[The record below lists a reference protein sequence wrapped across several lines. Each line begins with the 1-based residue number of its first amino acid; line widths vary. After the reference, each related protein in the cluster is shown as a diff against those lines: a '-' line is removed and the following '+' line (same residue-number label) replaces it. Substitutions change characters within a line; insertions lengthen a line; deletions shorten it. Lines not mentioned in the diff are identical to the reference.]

1 MPPET
6 IARKHVSRLSVAHAS
21 RVLVSASRRNRLSS
35 SFADR
40 RTVEAHKGSS
50 RSRGRVRQH
59 ARRVRYPNTR
69 ELALG
74 VYIPRGTM
82 ERSTHSFSALTTDL
96 YEVTMA
102 CGYFKAGVTD
112 YEAVFH
118 VTFRENPFAG
128 QFTVACGLAT
138 AIDFLRAFHFTDREV
153 DYLALQTGNDG
164 KPLFDSHFLDYL
176 RGLQLTCDVDAI
188 PEGTLV
194 FANEP
199 LIRVVGPI
207 IQCQL
212 LETALLN
219 IFNFQS
225 LIATKA
231 ARVCQAAKGDPV
243 IEFGLRRSQG
253 VDGGLTAARAA
264 YIGGC
269 AGTSNLQAGQQFG
282 IPVSGTQA
290 HSWIMFFE
298 NELEAFKTY
307 AEAMP
312 NNCIFLVDTYNSVD
326 GIRHAIEVAGELR
339 KQGHEMIGV
348 RLDSGDGVAL
358 SIKARRMLDEAG
370 FPNVT
375 IVGSGD
381 LDEYMIADLKQRGAK
396 IDVWG
401 VGTKLSTGHPD
412 AALGGIYK
420 LGAIRRPGGDE
431 WQYRIKLSEESAKMS
446 VPGSLQVRRFFQPDG
461 RFMADAIYETDH
473 GLSEPCEIVDVETED
488 KTKIPPNTRYSDLLV
503 PIFRGGQVVYEPPSV
518 EASREHLRKQ
528 LSCAPPEIL
537 RLKDPAPYKI
547 GLERSLH
554 ELRSKLIARVRQ
566 QLK

>member
-1 MPPET
+1 
-6 IARKHVSRLSVAHAS
+6 
-21 RVLVSASRRNRLSS
+21 
-35 SFADR
+35 
-40 RTVEAHKGSS
+40 
-50 RSRGRVRQH
+50 
-59 ARRVRYPNTR
+59 
-69 ELALG
+69 
-74 VYIPRGTM
+74 
-82 ERSTHSFSALTTDL
+82 
-96 YEVTMA
+96 MA

-112 YEAVFH
+112 HEAVFH

-138 AIDFLRAFHFTDREV
+138 AIDFLRAFHFTDADV
-153 DYLALQTGNDG
+153 DYLGSQRGNDG
-164 KPLFDSHFLDYL
+164 KPLFDSGFLDYL

-194 FANEP
+194 FPDEP
-199 LIRVVGPI
+199 LIRIRGPI
-207 IQCQL
+207 AQCQL

-231 ARVCQAAKGDPV
+231 ARVCLAAKHDPV

-269 AGTSNLQAGQQFG
+269 VGTSNLQAGRQFG

-312 NNCIFLVDTYNSVD
+312 NNCIFLVDTYDSID
-326 GIRHAIEVAGELR
+326 GIRHAIEMGIELR
-339 KQGHEMIGV
+339 RQGHEMIGV

-358 SIKARRMLDEAG
+358 SIKARRMLDKAG
-370 FPNVT
+370 FQNAK

-381 LDEYMIADLKQRGAK
+381 LNEYMIADLKQRGAK

-401 VGTKLSTGHPD
+401 VGTKLSTGQPD
-412 AALGGIYK
+412 AALGVIYK
-420 LGAIRRPGGDE
+420 LGATRRPGGE
-431 WQYRIKLSEESAKMS
+431 WQYRIKLSEESAKIS
-446 VPGSLQVRRFFQPDG
+446 IPGSLQVRRFYHPDG
-461 RFMADAIYETDH
+461 RFIADAIYETDH
-473 GLSEPCEIVDVETED
+473 GVSEQCDIVDIETED
-488 KTKIPPNTRYSDLLV
+488 KTTIAPNSLYSDLLV
-503 PIFRGGQVVYEPPSV
+503 PILRAGQVVYATPSI
-518 EASREHLRKQ
+518 ETSRDHLRKQ
-528 LSCAPPEIL
+528 LSCAPHEIL
-537 RLKDPAPYKI
+537 RLNDSAPYKV
-547 GLERSLH
+547 GLERSLC
-554 ELRSKLIARVRQ
+554 ELRSELIARAKERVQ
-566 QLK
+566 

>member
-1 MPPET
+1 
-6 IARKHVSRLSVAHAS
+6 
-21 RVLVSASRRNRLSS
+21 
-35 SFADR
+35 
-40 RTVEAHKGSS
+40 
-50 RSRGRVRQH
+50 
-59 ARRVRYPNTR
+59 
-69 ELALG
+69 
-74 VYIPRGTM
+74 
-82 ERSTHSFSALTTDL
+82 
-96 YEVTMA
+96 MA

-112 YEAVFH
+112 HHAVFH

-128 QFTVACGLAT
+128 QFTVACGLAA
-138 AIDFLRAFHFTDREV
+138 AIDFLRTFHFTDTEV
-153 DYLALQTGNDG
+153 DYLGSQRGNDG
-164 KPLFDSHFLDYL
+164 KRLFDSRLLDYL

-199 LIRVVGPI
+199 LVRISGPI
-207 IQCQL
+207 IECQL

-253 VDGGLTAARAA
+253 VDGGLTAARAG

-307 AEAMP
+307 AKAMP
-312 NNCIFLVDTYNSVD
+312 NNCIFLVDTYDSVD
-326 GIRHAIEVAGELR
+326 GIRHAIEIGSELR
-339 KQGHEMIGV
+339 RQGHEIIGV

-358 SIKARRMLDEAG
+358 SIKARRMLDKAG
-370 FPNVT
+370 FANAK

-401 VGTKLSTGHPD
+401 VGTKLSTGQPD
-412 AALGGIYK
+412 AALGVIYK
-420 LGAIRRPGGDE
+420 LGAIRRPGGE
-431 WQYRIKLSEESAKMS
+431 WQYRIKLSEELAKVS
-446 VPGSLQVRRFFQPDG
+446 VPGSLQVRRFYQPDG

-473 GLSEPCEIVDVETED
+473 GVSEVCEIVDIETEE
-488 KTKIPPNTRYSDLLV
+488 KTTIPPNTHHSDLLV
-503 PIFRGGQVVYEPPSV
+503 PIFRAGQVVYEAPSI
-518 EASREHLRKQ
+518 EMSREHLCKQ

-537 RLKDPAPYKI
+537 QLNNPAPYKI
-547 GLERSLH
+547 GIEQSLH
-554 ELRSKLIARVRQ
+554 ELRSSLISRAKE

>member
-1 MPPET
+1 MNLP
-6 IARKHVSRLSVAHAS
+6 
-21 RVLVSASRRNRLSS
+21 
-35 SFADR
+35 
-40 RTVEAHKGSS
+40 
-50 RSRGRVRQH
+50 QH
-59 ARRVRYPNTR
+59 GFT
-69 ELALG
+69 
-74 VYIPRGTM
+74 
-82 ERSTHSFSALTTDL
+82 ALTTDL

-112 YEAVFH
+112 HEAVFH

-138 AIDFLRAFHFTDREV
+138 AIDFIRAFQFTDTEV
-153 DYLALQTGNDG
+153 DYLGSQRDNDG
-164 KPLFDSHFLDYL
+164 KPLFDSRFLDYL
-176 RGLQLTCDVDAI
+176 RGLQLACDVDAI

-194 FANEP
+194 FPNEP
-199 LIRVVGPI
+199 LVRIRGPI
-207 IQCQL
+207 IECQL

-231 ARVCQAAKGDPV
+231 ARVCMAAKDDAV

-269 AGTSNLQAGQQFG
+269 SGTSNLQAGQKFG

-298 NELEAFKTY
+298 NELQAFKTY

-312 NNCIFLVDTYNSVD
+312 NNCIFLVDTYDSID
-326 GIRHAIEVAGELR
+326 GIRHAIEIGSELR
-339 KQGHEMIGV
+339 RQGHEMIGV

-358 SIKARRMLDEAG
+358 SNKARRMLDKAG
-370 FPNVT
+370 FANAK

-401 VGTKLSTGHPD
+401 VGTKLSTGQPD
-412 AALGGIYK
+412 AALGVIYK
-420 LGAIRRPGGDE
+420 LGAIRRHNGE
-431 WQYRIKLSEESAKMS
+431 WQYRIKLSEESAKAS
-446 VPGSLQVRRFFQPDG
+446 VPGSLQVRRFYQPDG
-461 RFMADAIYETDH
+461 RFIADAIFETDH
-473 GLSEPCEIVDVETED
+473 GVSEPCETVDPETKD
-488 KTKIPPNTRYSDLLV
+488 KTQLPANTHYSDLLV
-503 PIFRGGQVVYEPPSV
+503 PIFRAGKIVYEAPCI
-518 EASREHLRKQ
+518 ETSRDHLRKQ

-537 RLKDPAPYKI
+537 QLNDPSTYKT
-547 GLERSLH
+547 GLEQSLH
-554 ELRSKLIARVRQ
+554 KLRSKVIAHAKRNERANPRRSSE
-566 QLK
+566 

>member
-1 MPPET
+1 
-6 IARKHVSRLSVAHAS
+6 
-21 RVLVSASRRNRLSS
+21 
-35 SFADR
+35 
-40 RTVEAHKGSS
+40 
-50 RSRGRVRQH
+50 
-59 ARRVRYPNTR
+59 
-69 ELALG
+69 
-74 VYIPRGTM
+74 
-82 ERSTHSFSALTTDL
+82 
-96 YEVTMA
+96 MA

-112 YEAVFH
+112 REAVFH
-118 VTFRENPFAG
+118 ATFRENPFAG

-138 AIDFLRAFHFTDREV
+138 AIDVLRGFHFTDTQV
-153 DYLALQTGNDG
+153 DYLGSQRGNDG
-164 KPLFDSHFLDYL
+164 KPLFDSRFLDYL
-176 RGLQLTCDVDAI
+176 RRLQLTCDVDAI

-231 ARVCQAAKGDPV
+231 ARVCLAAEHDPV

-298 NELEAFKTY
+298 NELEAFQSY
-307 AEAMP
+307 ARAMP
-312 NNCIFLVDTYNSVD
+312 NNCIFLVDTYNSIE
-326 GIRHAIEVAGELR
+326 GIRHAIEIGSELR
-339 KQGHEMIGV
+339 RQGHEMIGV
-348 RLDSGDGVAL
+348 RLDSGDRVAL

-370 FPNVT
+370 LANAK
-375 IVGSGD
+375 IVCSGD
-381 LDEYMIADLKQRGAK
+381 LDEYMITDLKQRGAK
-396 IDVWG
+396 IDAWG
-401 VGTKLSTGHPD
+401 VGTKLSTGQPD

-420 LGAIRRPGGDE
+420 LGAIRRPGGE
-431 WQYRIKLSEESAKMS
+431 WQYRIKLSEESAKAS
-446 VPGSLQVRRFFQPDG
+446 VPGSLQVRRFHQPDG

-473 GLSEPCEIVDVETED
+473 GLSEPCEIVDPETNDRLTIGDASTIASVGEAVGFPRD
-488 KTKIPPNTRYSDLLV
+488 DNVAPYNGPAHFTDLLV
-503 PIFRGGQVVYEPPSV
+503 PIFRRGQLVYEAPSI
-518 EASREHLRKQ
+518 EESREHVRKQ

-537 RLKDPAPYKI
+537 RLKDPVPYKI

-554 ELRSKLIARVRQ
+554 ELRSKLITPVRQ

>member
-1 MPPET
+1 
-6 IARKHVSRLSVAHAS
+6 VNL
-21 RVLVSASRRNRLSS
+21 
-35 SFADR
+35 
-40 RTVEAHKGSS
+40 
-50 RSRGRVRQH
+50 
-59 ARRVRYPNTR
+59 
-69 ELALG
+69 
-74 VYIPRGTM
+74 PRHGFTG
-82 ERSTHSFSALTTDL
+82 LTTDL

-112 YEAVFH
+112 HEAVFH

-138 AIDFLRAFHFTDREV
+138 AIDFLRTFHFTDTEI
-153 DYLALQTGNDG
+153 DYLGSQRGNDG
-164 KPLFDSHFLDYL
+164 KPLCDSRFLDYL

-194 FANEP
+194 FPNEP
-199 LIRVVGPI
+199 LIRIIGPI
-207 IQCQL
+207 IECQL

-231 ARVCQAAKGDPV
+231 ARVCLAAKGNPV

-298 NELEAFKTY
+298 NELEAFQSY
-307 AEAMP
+307 ARAMP
-312 NNCIFLVDTYNSVD
+312 NNCIFLVDTYDSID
-326 GIRHAIEVAGELR
+326 GVRYAIEVADGLR

-348 RLDSGDGVAL
+348 RLDSGDRVAL
-358 SIKARRMLDEAG
+358 SIKARRMLDDAG
-370 FPNVT
+370 FPNAK
-375 IVGSGD
+375 IVCSGD
-381 LDEYMIADLKQRGAK
+381 LDEHMITDLKQRGAK

-401 VGTKLSTGHPD
+401 VGTKLSTGQPD
-412 AALGGIYK
+412 GALGGIYK
-420 LGAIRRPGGDE
+420 IGASRRPGGE
-431 WQYRIKLSEESAKMS
+431 WQYRIKVSEESTKAS
-446 VPGSLQVRRFFQPDG
+446 FPGSLQVRRFYQPDG
-461 RFMADAIYETDH
+461 RFLADAIYETNH
-473 GLSEPCEIVDVETED
+473 GVPEPCEIVDVETED
-488 KTKIPPNTRYSDLLV
+488 KTQIPRNTRYSDLLV
-503 PIFRGGQVVYEPPSV
+503 PIFRAGQLLYEQPSI
-518 EASREHLRKQ
+518 EESREHVRKQ

-537 RLKDPAPYKI
+537 QLNDPVRYNI
-547 GLERSLH
+547 GLEQSLY
-554 ELRSKLIARVRQ
+554 ELRSSLISRAKEQ
-566 QLK
+566 AQ